1 MVKFEHH
8 DAYANNQVKVTFAKE
23 EFRVKLNMNTIPVDD
38 LEWLKEHI
46 VYEGNIPRISVR
58 SQFTMV
64 GKLKDPN
71 FDLKVYTSNGSKKT
85 IVGDYVCSRKKLTIY
100 DKPIQQQ

>member
-8 DAYANNQVKVTFAKE
+8 EGYGNHQLKITFAKE
-23 EFRVKLNMNTIPVDD
+23 EFRVKLNMNTIPADE

-46 VYEGNIPRISVR
+46 VYEGNVPRIPTR
-58 SQFTMV
+58 SQYTTV

-71 FDLKVYTSNGSKKT
+71 FDLKVHTSKGSKKT
-85 IVGDYVCSRKKLTIY
+85 VVGDYVCSNKKLTIY
-100 DKPIQQQ
+100 DKPTQ